1 MLTPRQASTAAVV
14 ESLVRA
20 GPPMLTAGLI
30 AAISFFSLYFTGIVM
45 VQHFGVFAG
54 CGVLGALVLELTLI
68 PALRSA
74 LPAPKRN
81 ETAKERKAG
90 LLDTFL
96 QWIAR
101 HLTGGHAG
109 WFAGGAAALLAI
121 AAVGLAFLQVDNSVN
136 KRHKP
141 DSEYR
146 VHNLALNSRLGGTNS
161 LIFLV
166 ETDKQDGIKD
176 PKVMQGIAALQDFLA
191 SQPYV
196 GKTQSLVDLVKR
208 MNQAM
213 HGDARQAYAVP
224 ESRDLITQYLFLYSL
239 SGEPQDFD
247 SFVDN
252 DYQKAAVWAF
262 LNSDSS
268 AYADALF
275 KKAQPII
282 EKSFPPGTTVRM
294 GGSLPQNIAL
304 NEVITQDKFRNM
316 AQMSVIVFVLS
327 AIVFRSL
334 VAGLFVVLPLLGVM
348 LANFGLMGWAGI
360 SVDISSTTSAAMAIG
375 IGADYEI
382 YLLYRFRE
390 ELQRSGSV
398 HTATVQS
405 LLTSGKAILF
415 VALSVIGGYSIL
427 QISDFSFYST
437 LSTLVIVTMSI
448 SALFALFL
456 LRALMILFKPRF
468 IFGDQPERL
477 FNTANAPLAGAARS

>member
-1 MLTPRQASTAAVV
+1 
-14 ESLVRA
+14 
-20 GPPMLTAGLI
+20 
-30 AAISFFSLYFTGIVM
+30 M

-74 LPAPKRN
+74 LPAPKLR
-81 ETAKERKAG
+81 ETAKEQKAG
-90 LLDTFL
+90 VLDGFLL
-96 QWIAR
+96 WIAH

-109 WFAGGAAALLAI
+109 RFAGGAAALLGL
-121 AAVGLAFLQVDNSVN
+121 AAVGLLFLQVDNSVN

-146 VHNLALNSRLGGTNS
+146 VHNAALNSRLGGTNS

-166 ETDKQDGIKD
+166 ETGQQDGIKD

-191 SQPYV
+191 SQPHV

-213 HGDARQAYAVP
+213 HGDARNAYAVP

-247 SFVDN
+247 SYVDN
-252 DYQKAAVWAF
+252 DYRKAAVWAF
-262 LNSDSS
+262 LTSDSS

-275 KKAQPII
+275 KKAQPVI
-282 EKSFPPGTTVRM
+282 EKNFPPGTTVRM

-348 LANFGLMGWAGI
+348 LANFGIMGWSGI
-360 SVDISSTTSAAMAIG
+360 SIDISSTTSAAMAIG

-427 QISDFSFYST
+427 QVSDFSFYST
-437 LSTLVIVTMSI
+437 LSTLVIVTMTI
-448 SALFALFL
+448 SALFALFF

-477 FNTANAPLAGAARS
+477 FNTNAPLAGAVRS